1 MKYGFIGAGN
11 MAGAIIK
18 GMVLE
23 NNEIAKNIFV
33 TSLNGISSK
42 KLSDEYNV
50 NALNSSEDV
59 IKNSDI
65 LILAVKPHI
74 LTEILPKLK
83 EEINERKPLI
93 ISLAVGKT
101 LEFLENILGKSLPI
115 VRVMPNIN
123 AKVQASLS
131 GYCKND
137 CVSEEQKE
145 IMEKIFNSVGSVMEI
160 SENQFSI
167 FGVIAGSSPAFAYL
181 YIDTLARAAV
191 KAGMNKKQALEI
203 AAKTVLGSAKMIAES
218 NEHPFDLIDQ
228 VCSPGGTTIE
238 GICTLQ
244 SNGFEG
250 SVFKAFDA
258 VIEKDNLIKSKK

>member
-23 NNEIAKNIFV
+23 NNNVVKDIFV

-50 NALNSSEDV
+50 IALNTSEEV

-74 LTEILPKLK
+74 LIEILPKLK
-83 EEINERKPLI
+83 EEILKKNPLI

-101 LEFLENILGKSLPI
+101 LEFLEDILGKDMPI

-131 GYCKND
+131 GYCKNHS
-137 CVSEEQKE
+137 VTEEQK
-145 IMEKIFNSVGSVMEI
+145 KRYRKYFCYSWFCN
-160 SENQFSI
+160 
-167 FGVIAGSSPAFAYL
+167 
-181 YIDTLARAAV
+181 
-191 KAGMNKKQALEI
+191 
-203 AAKTVLGSAKMIAES
+203 
-218 NEHPFDLIDQ
+218 
-228 VCSPGGTTIE
+228 
-238 GICTLQ
+238 
-244 SNGFEG
+244 
-250 SVFKAFDA
+250 
-258 VIEKDNLIKSKK
+258 